1 MKNLR
6 LLAAES
12 LSPLVVGLFSFP
24 RWAGMRKGSIP
35 LALLLVII
43 NRGVR
48 FPFE

>member
-24 RWAGMRKGSIP
+24 PGRVWATLQKGP
-35 LALLLVII
+35 TGVLYLLV
-43 NRGVR
+43 
-48 FPFE
+48 